1 MLFLILNLQMD
12 PALVD
17 VNVHPAKLEVRF
29 EEENKVFKSVYY
41 AVKEALSKKEL
52 VADAVEEKTIPKQE
66 IAQEIATPIQNI
78 APVQNEVPEYA
89 RSGSVRSY
97 LPLP

>member
-1 MLFLILNLQMD
+1 MIPINKYGFLILNLQMD

-52 VADAVEEKTIPKQE
+52 VADAVEEKTIQKQE
-66 IAQEIATPIQNI
+66 LAHEIATPIQNI
-78 APVQNEVPEYA
+78 APVQNNKKA
-89 RSGSVRSY
+89 KAKSSR
-97 LPLP
+97 